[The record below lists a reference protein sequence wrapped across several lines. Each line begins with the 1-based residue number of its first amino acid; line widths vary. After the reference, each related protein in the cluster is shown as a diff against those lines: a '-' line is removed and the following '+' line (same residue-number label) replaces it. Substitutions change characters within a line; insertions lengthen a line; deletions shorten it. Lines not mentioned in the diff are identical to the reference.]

1 MHHAREVSAGTAAAP
16 DESKIHTGSTVAM
29 DCRKTVPNTTHF
41 RTIAPKV
48 APKIVPSYSSSSYP
62 PCLSEVAVPGAKP
75 LVVNTQNYT
84 LMKVAG
90 HDGAFSFVALPQ
102 VTSPMGGS
110 VIQTTAIPLQE
121 NLKLPIPRYQPT
133 CSKKFFIKKT
143 KGAGKPK
150 TEKSNVQVNHGRP
163 SQASPKLNQKTE
175 TEKTLMVVEESG
187 SESELF
193 LGSGPELCKV
203 NNTIIPCIK
212 NSLNPTFCTRNPVN
226 LGENPEK
233 KFGSAD
239 SGSLVR
245 YESTRVVDPTNS
257 LTVLSPVVFGNPL
270 HLLQPLPKG
279 KLPILPYSK
288 IKKPI
293 ALETNVPLPN
303 LGQAGAQTDLCQVH
317 VPSPSVSVIN
327 VSTLDSPCQP
337 ILTSDLDFFSKQN
350 CNLGRKRGKKRK
362 TYSDMLGYQTKM
374 RLVGNK
380 LIVCKDK
387 CKTVGDSGGKSDV
400 SLKKYRS
407 IMPKPMVE
415 IQSLASLNASN
426 PSFQSNMA
434 EYYLRS
440 RLIGSRLHRWRQGDN
455 SFFTQ
460 KSTEKVFYKCHV
472 CDHSFQL
479 KHHLQ
484 DHLNSH
490 SNKRPYHCRLCRK
503 TYVHSGSLSTHMKL
517 HHSENRLKKLM
528 CCEFC
533 AKVFG
538 HIRVYFGHLKEVH
551 RVIISTESLYRQPEK
566 RNLTLKAKPEDNF
579 SLHRNKSMTNEDDA
593 ITGSTDEIKLQIRC
607 GRCQFVGPT
616 FSDMKFHLLSV
627 HGDESQEMLPEGV
640 LESRQGVQEEVV
652 KQATHHWRLLNER
665 RNEAKGGSS
674 DKMSTGAGGL
684 TEAVFDPDVASFEVS
699 GSAFSPS
706 AEGKDD
712 RSQSVIPSSPI
723 RFHHRNHYNCLLCTQ
738 MLETQNELF
747 EHWEK
752 KHNCDNPLTLWT
764 VFNSLAKDE
773 EEIT

>member
-1 MHHAREVSAGTAAAP
+1 MH
-16 DESKIHTGSTVAM
+16 
-29 DCRKTVPNTTHF
+29 CRKAVPNTTHF

-48 APKIVPSYSSSSYP
+48 TPKIVPSYSSSSYP
-62 PCLSEVAVPGAKP
+62 PSLSDVAVPGAKP

-90 HDGAFSFVALPQ
+90 HDGTFSFVALPQ
-102 VTSPMGGS
+102 VASPMGGS

-133 CSKKFFIKKT
+133 RSKKFFIKKT
-143 KGAGKPK
+143 KGACKPK
-150 TEKSNVQVNHGRP
+150 SEKPNVQVNQGRP
-163 SQASPKLNQKTE
+163 SEASPKLNLKTE
-175 TEKTLMVVEESG
+175 TEKTMVVEESG
-187 SESELF
+187 LESELF
-193 LGSGPELCKV
+193 LESRPELCKV
-203 NNTIIPCIK
+203 NSTIIPCIK
-212 NSLNPTFCTRNPVN
+212 KSLNPTFCTRNPVN
-226 LGENPEK
+226 LIANPGK

-239 SGSLVR
+239 NGSLVR

-270 HLLQPLPKG
+270 HLLQPVPKG

-288 IKKPI
+288 IKKSI
-293 ALETNVPLPN
+293 ALETNVTLPS
-303 LGQAGAQTDLCQVH
+303 LGQAGAQMDPCQVH

-327 VSTLDSPCQP
+327 VSALDSPCQP
-337 ILTSDLDFFSKQN
+337 ILTSDSDFFSKQN

-387 CKTVGDSGGKSDV
+387 CKTAGDGGGKSEV

-415 IQSLASLNASN
+415 IQSLASLNASHPN
-426 PSFQSNMA
+426 FQSNMA
-434 EYYLRS
+434 ECYLRS

-460 KSTEKVFYKCHV
+460 KSTAKVFYKCHV

-517 HHSENRLKKLM
+517 HHSESRLKKLM

-551 RVIISTESLYRQPEK
+551 RVIISTEPLYKRPEK
-566 RNLTLKAKPEDNF
+566 RNPTLKAKPKDSF
-579 SLHRNKSMTNEDDA
+579 SFHRNKSVTNEDDP
-593 ITGSTDEIKLQIRC
+593 ITGSIDEIKLQIRC
-607 GRCQFVGPT
+607 GRCRFVGPT
-616 FSDMKFHLLSV
+616 FSDMNFHLLSV
-627 HGDESQEMLPEGV
+627 HGDESQEILPEGV

-665 RNEAKGGSS
+665 RNEAKSGSCDEGGS
-674 DKMSTGAGGL
+674 K
-684 TEAVFDPDVASFEVS
+684 EPVFDPDVATFEVS
-699 GSAFSPS
+699 ASAFSPS

-712 RSQSVIPSSPI
+712 LSQSVMASSQI
-723 RFHHRNHYNCLLCTQ
+723 RFHHGNHYNCLLCTQ
-738 MLETQNELF
+738 MLETQNELL
-747 EHWEK
+747 EHWQK

-764 VFNSLAKDE
+764 VFNSLPKDE